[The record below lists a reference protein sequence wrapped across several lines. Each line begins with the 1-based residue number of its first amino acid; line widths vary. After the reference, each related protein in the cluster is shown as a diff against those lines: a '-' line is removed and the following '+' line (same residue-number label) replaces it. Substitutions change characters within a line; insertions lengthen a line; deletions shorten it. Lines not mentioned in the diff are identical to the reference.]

1 MQFWQHPQLKCIETN
16 LSSTDILSTKCGQS
30 WVRGTIRERNSTTV
44 FQKKSASQCLLYSAH
59 YSALLTLPSLFIDV
73 LHWASWTTPSSSAHL
88 FSIEKNIW
96 KYGLPMLS
104 RPWVNCSPTL
114 ASRRIT
120 WRVHSN
126 ADSWAPPTRNSHF
139 YQISRCFWSNQSRD
153 HTLRTT
159 VLCPLDQS
167 CWGGGS
173 FPCGKS
179 PNSAKNQVNVW
190 KLPLLTAG
198 L

>member
-1 MQFWQHPQLKCIETN
+1 MQFWQDPQLKCIETN

-44 FQKKSASQCLLYSAH
+44 FQKSQHLNVSFIPLTTH
-59 YSALLTLPSLFIDV
+59 LLTLPSLFIDV
-73 LHWASWTTPSSSAHL
+73 LHGASWTTPSSSAYL
-88 FSIEKNIW
+88 FSIEKNSW

-126 ADSWAPPTRNSHF
+126 ADSWAPPTRNLHF
-139 YQISRCFWSNQSRD
+139 YQISRWFRSNRS
-153 HTLRTT
+153 LW
-159 VLCPLDQS
+159 PLDQS
-167 CWGGGS
+167 CWGEGV
-173 FPCGKS
+173 FLVVRAQLHQ
-179 PNSAKNQVNVW
+179 NS
-190 KLPLLTAG
+190 G
-198 L
+198 